1 MAHPKVS
8 AYIGFTQ
15 TKLSRRLQS
24 HAQNGS
30 IKEHFRVNHDT
41 KVTSDILFN
50 NTHIIAKAS
59 DRHRLT
65 IKEALLISKHA
76 PLINKQFSS
85 FSNTLNL
92 FTNNN
97 STEPS
102 VPSFLHVKTS
112 HQPNVVNTPTSSQA
126 HDDDSSNSLL
136 SPNDHTIQTH
146 AISPNINNRIN
157 LLLRNSRNNTR
168 TGTQPLPRSPHLL
181 RSRMRARSTVTSDLI

>member
-1 MAHPKVS
+1 M
-8 AYIGFTQ
+8 
-15 TKLSRRLQS
+15 
-24 HAQNGS
+24 
-30 IKEHFRVNHDT
+30 
-41 KVTSDILFN
+41 
-50 NTHIIAKAS
+50 
-59 DRHRLT
+59 
-65 IKEALLISKHA
+65 
-76 PLINKQFSS
+76 INKQFSS

-102 VPSFLHVKTS
+102 VPPFLHVKAS
-112 HQPNVVNTPTSSQA
+112 NQPSVVNAPTSSQA

-157 LLLRNSRNNTR
+157 SLLRNSRNNTR

-181 RSRMRARSTVTSDLI
+181 RSRMRSGSTVTSDLPHGTLS